1 MQRIIM
7 EETMKTRIFLI
18 LLPAVFTMVAILFLC
33 NSVGLA
39 REPIISQD
47 TYIDSQIIMTKEGKR
62 ICVKLDPVT
71 QCGKPVNC
79 DTGEYIEKGRIPATE
94 LFRANYIEVPGS
106 PCNSFTADV
115 PGNTRYYCSGGYC
128 YPY

>member
-1 MQRIIM
+1 
-7 EETMKTRIFLI
+7 MKTRIFLV

-71 QCGKPVNC
+71 QCGKPVEC
-79 DTGEYIEKGRIPATE
+79 GTDTYIEKGRIPVSE
-94 LFRANYIEVPGS
+94 LFKAHYIEVPGS
-106 PCNSFTADV
+106 RCNSFTADV